1 LGEVTGMDTRSVPDW
16 YVEAVHMIGHTD
28 GVLRNLELELLD
40 FMQQCPDWRVQREL
54 LGLVD
59 SLHGTAGALALVAM
73 AARRSVPPLRSTAQA
88 SSPSV
93 RHQAL
98 GSRSQALPVQR

>member
-1 LGEVTGMDTRSVPDW
+1 
-16 YVEAVHMIGHTD
+16 MIGRTD
-28 GVLRNLELELLD
+28 GILRNLELTD
-40 FMQQCPDWRVQREL
+40 FMERQDPDWRLQREL
-54 LGLVD
+54 SGLVEA
-59 SLHGTAGALALVAM
+59 LHGTAGALALVAM

-98 GSRSQALPVQR
+98 GSGSRALPVQR